1 MILICPKL
9 LSDEPVKQFLTLYG
23 EILETNT
30 SDLKSIYNLLKSNK
44 PKWSI
49 LINTFN
55 VYASKKSLPASLAL
69 YHQYQIQRIKK
80 TKENVWG
87 FVRCASCPVP
97 RQLLQPTTGY
107 WKVVKNG
114 CGIDFLYEI
123 GFF

>member
-9 LSDEPVKQFLTLYG
+9 LSHEPVKQFLTLYG

-80 TKENVWG
+80 NKRKRMG
-87 FVRCASCPVP
+87 FR
-97 RQLLQPTTGY
+97 
-107 WKVVKNG
+107 
-114 CGIDFLYEI
+114 
-123 GFF
+123 